1 MMFANFF
8 YFIIVLL
15 IYITYQPPEKTNFGP
30 FETFFLFLCLIFA
43 FASFTRFQFRKLER
57 EIFKNNFSVLVFKF
71 DTIIARHSIAAILL
85 FSINIYGLNLPSFLI
100 DIPVF
105 SAFPT
110 FTALIFLG
118 IFICYLSIIWAFAH
132 KPYQAIF
139 KTDDSWQ
146 SYVWSNILFSIPV
159 LLPWLFLSGILDIIN
174 SSPFELL
181 KRLLATSEGQ
191 VIYFMIFLFIVAIIG
206 PAIIQRFWRCKP
218 LENGYDRSRI
228 ENLCNR
234 AGLKYANILYWPA
247 FGSRMIT
254 AGVMGLI
261 KKFRYIL
268 VTGPLLRFL
277 EPDEI
282 DSVIAHEIGHIKRK
296 HLILYLI
303 FFAGYML
310 LSYSIYDLIIYLIL
324 FTEPVL
330 KFITGMGFNRTTVI
344 STIFSIAEI
353 CIFLIYF
360 RYVFGYFMR
369 NFERQADCYV
379 YTLFDNA
386 KPLISTFQKII
397 ATSGRSPDRPNWH
410 HFSITERVDYLE
422 KCERDRTFIVRHD
435 RKIQKSIAVYF
446 LGILLVGSIGY
457 NLNFGAAGKKLSNH
471 LIEKIIFS
479 ELEKSPNDP
488 NLYQTLG
495 DIYYNAKNYNGVKQA
510 YEKALTYNQENPH
523 VLNNLAWFY
532 ATCEDLSYRNS
543 VRALLLAK
551 KAEKLIK
558 APHILDTLAESYFVN
573 GKYEEAIAAE
583 LRALKLVK
591 NNRSHYEKQLEKF
604 KKAAKKQ
611 LSS

>member
-1 MMFANFF
+1 MFANFI

-15 IYITYQPPEKTNFGP
+15 IYITYQPPEKTNFGSY
-30 FETFFLFLCLIFA
+30 ETLFLFFFLTFA
-43 FASFTRFQFRKLER
+43 FVSFTRFQFHKLEK
-57 EIFKNNFSVLVFKF
+57 EILKKNFPFLVYKL
-71 DTIIARHSIAAILL
+71 DTIIAHHSIAAILL
-85 FSINIYGLNLPSFLI
+85 FSINIYGLNLPSFLL
-100 DIPVF
+100 DVPVF
-105 SAFPT
+105 SVFPT
-110 FTALIFLG
+110 LKALIFLG

-132 KPYQAIF
+132 KPYKILY
-139 KTDDSWQ
+139 KTKDSWQ

-159 LLPWLFLSGILDIIN
+159 LLPWLFLSGILDLIN
-174 SSPFELL
+174 SLPFEPV
-181 KRLLATSEGQ
+181 KQLLATSEGQ
-191 VIYFMIFLFIVAIIG
+191 IIYFMIFLFVVAVIG
-206 PAIIQRFWRCKP
+206 PVIIQKFWRCKP

-228 ENLCNR
+228 ENLCKK

-247 FGSRMIT
+247 FGGRMIT

-261 KKFRYIL
+261 YKFRYIL
-268 VTGPLLRFL
+268 VTGPLLRL
-277 EPDEI
+277 LQPDEI

-296 HLILYLI
+296 HLIFYLV

-310 LSYSIYDLIIYLIL
+310 LSYSTYDLIIYLIL

-330 KFITGMGFNRTTVI
+330 KFITGMGFTRTTVI
-344 STIFSIAEI
+344 STLFSIAEI

-379 YTLFDNA
+379 YKLFDSA
-386 KPLISTFQKII
+386 KPLISTFKKII
-397 ATSGRSPDRPNWH
+397 TTSGRSPDRPNWH
-410 HFSITERVDYLE
+410 HFSITERISYLQ
-422 KCERDRTFIVRHD
+422 KCEANRTFIARHD

-457 NLNFGAAGKKLSNH
+457 NLNFGTAGKQLSNH

-495 DIYYNAKNYNGVKQA
+495 DIYYSAKNYSGVKEA
-510 YEKALTYNQENPH
+510 YEKALTYNPDNPH
-523 VLNNLAWFY
+523 VLNNLAWLY
-532 ATCEDLSYRNS
+532 ATCDDPSYRNS
-543 VRALLLAK
+543 TRALQLAK

-558 APHILDTLAESYFVN
+558 APHVLDTLAESYFVN
-573 GKYEEAIAAE
+573 GMYEEAIATE

-591 NNRSHYEKQLEKF
+591 SNRSHYNKQLDKF
-604 KKAAKKQ
+604 RKAVE
-611 LSS
+611 